1 MIAQSKQVAAAANSI
16 LTFDRAVPHA
26 GVEPLFACVELNGIS
41 MPFRRNAEVYGEGEP
56 ADYVYKVITGA
67 VRTYKILGDGRR
79 QIIGFYLPGDAF
91 GLETDDEHSG
101 SAEAISDSQ
110 LLLVRRATLFK
121 VAERDASVAKSLW
134 SLASTEMRRSQQ
146 HALLLIKSAQ
156 ERLASFIL
164 DMAKRLSS
172 KNEVDL
178 PMSRQDIA
186 DHLGLTIE
194 TVSRT
199 FTQLAESSVIQFL
212 ASRRIVL
219 RNRSMLREMN
229 A

>member
-1 MIAQSKQVAAAANSI
+1 MMTQTKLSPASASKPGHF
-16 LTFDRAVPHA
+16 LH
-26 GVEPLFACVELNGIS
+26 EPLFGCPELVGVA
-41 MPFRRNAEVYGEGEP
+41 MPYDRNAEIYGEDEP
-56 ADYVYKVITGA
+56 CDYVYKVLRGA
-67 VRTYKILGDGRR
+67 VRTYKILADGRR
-79 QIIGFYLPGDAF
+79 QIIGFYLAGDVF
-91 GLETDDEHSG
+91 GLDCDESYSC
-101 SAEAISDSQ
+101 SAEAITASQ
-110 LLLVRRATLFK
+110 LLLVRRAAVLNLAQREGN
-121 VAERDASVAKSLW
+121 VARSLW
-134 SLASTEMRRSQQ
+134 RLTSAELKRSQD
-146 HALLLIKSAQ
+146 HGLLLIKSAQ
-156 ERLASFIL
+156 ERLAAFLL

-199 FTQLAESSVIQFL
+199 FTQLAESAVIQFL

-219 RNRSMLREMN
+219 RDRACLSEMN